1 MWKYSEYVLKIYF
14 DEFLDT
20 NRFVTNGIQFKNP
33 NNKFLVC
40 FALIIL
46 VDVKSIPL
54 AGISTDS
61 ESDLEKEFSFTLYGH
76 ATLLNAERI
85 FSCNGN
91 VP

>member
-20 NRFVTNGIQFKNP
+20 NRFITNGIQFKSP
-33 NNKFLVC
+33 NNKFLVF
-40 FALIIL
+40 FALTLL

-61 ESDLEKEFSFTLYGH
+61 ESDLEEEFSFTLYGH

-85 FSCNGN
+85 FSYNGN
-91 VP
+91 MP

>member
-20 NRFVTNGIQFKNP
+20 NRFVTNGIQFKSP

-40 FALIIL
+40 FALILL

-54 AGISTDS
+54 AGKRI
-61 ESDLEKEFSFTLYGH
+61 
-76 ATLLNAERI
+76 LLCALWSRYFI
-85 FSCNGN
+85 KC
-91 VP
+91 